1 MIIIFQKGVYDLMRK
16 ILDIKQVINYYRQ
29 AVFQVLRVQRNVVAP
44 GSKYFGAKTPPAYGL
59 LIPLCGRANMHFDK
73 VLYEMEPGKIFH
85 FTPNMQLDKEVI
97 GTEYWDYIVIQYH
110 RKDNIP
116 LLQYA
121 DSHYE
126 SDISFTPHLYDL
138 LLQFYMQCSIPGQFT
153 NQKAQ
158 ALLSNIWTEI
168 LPKKLDTDNEKNR
181 LLIQEA
187 IKFIDLHYTKNLTI
201 PAIAENYG
209 LGCKQFTYL
218 FRKFKG
224 ISPNQ
229 YIISLRIQR
238 AQELLYRHQYSIA
251 EVSHCV
257 GYTDPYY
264 FSRLFKKRTGQTPG
278 SCKKSN
284 LDRKNF
290 SM

>member
-1 MIIIFQKGVYDLMRK
+1 
-16 ILDIKQVINYYRQ
+16 
-29 AVFQVLRVQRNVVAP
+29 
-44 GSKYFGAKTPPAYGL
+44 
-59 LIPLCGRANMHFDK
+59 
-73 VLYEMEPGKIFH
+73 
-85 FTPNMQLDKEVI
+85 MQLDKEVI

-181 LLIQEA
+181 LSVIRRRR
-187 IKFIDLHYTKNLTI
+187 F
-201 PAIAENYG
+201 
-209 LGCKQFTYL
+209 
-218 FRKFKG
+218 
-224 ISPNQ
+224 
-229 YIISLRIQR
+229 
-238 AQELLYRHQYSIA
+238 
-251 EVSHCV
+251 
-257 GYTDPYY
+257 
-264 FSRLFKKRTGQTPG
+264 
-278 SCKKSN
+278 
-284 LDRKNF
+284 
-290 SM
+290 

>member
-1 MIIIFQKGVYDLMRK
+1 MRQ

-29 AVFQVLRVQRNVVAP
+29 AVFHVLRVQRNVVAP

-97 GTEYWDYIVIQYH
+97 GQEYWDYIVIQYH
-110 RKDNIP
+110 REDNIP

-138 LLQFYMQCSIPGQFT
+138 LLQIYMQCSIPGQFT

-158 ALLSNIWTEI
+158 ALLANIWVEI
-168 LPKKLDTDNEKNR
+168 LPKNLDTDNEKSR

-278 SCKKSN
+278 ACKKSVP
-284 LDRKNF
+284 LRTCHEL
-290 SM
+290 